1 MIDIDSI
8 LLEWSVRCEKG
19 YPDINNSADW
29 QILNE
34 IMAEKN
40 YSLSEII
47 SSPESNHLV
56 NEDDA
61 RIPGELN
68 NFYNALP
75 EEKRPEFVEFIE
87 NMPKNLL
94 NSFKQGF
101 RSLTPLNITKAVEAF
116 KSLDSVENLINQN
129 YKEYQFIWDI
139 FVPQAIGNGEL
150 YISFMVKK
158 AVVQGSSKS
167 FDIEDGNKHYEVKSL
182 DVFSTKTGKTK
193 IGVVRPGT
201 ESKVDRHSYFTNP
214 LTSLASIIYNLQ
226 DESLKSSILEL
237 GDLDKMETILDIINK
252 TSVVRPEA
260 GELIS
265 ENPGNVTT
273 RLLNGLY
280 KAAVELN
287 KESKDA
293 LRKDITTSRISINS
307 ATIKATYWVTDQE
320 IEDIIAS
327 SESDKPVSIKVGVA
341 VNDETKDAKSL
352 LVDLFNHPFVK
363 NPDRFIEGL
372 NKIKETF
379 ITNKDGLVYFLQG
392 KTLMSKDMSEF
403 ATVDSSMGVYRF
415 GLKTKY
421 KKYEIVTKQT

>member
-1 MIDIDSI
+1 MIDIESI

-34 IMAEKN
+34 IMATKN

-56 NEDDA
+56 NENDA
-61 RIPGELN
+61 RIPDELK

-87 NMPKNLL
+87 KMPKNLL

-101 RSLTPLNITKAVEAF
+101 KNLNQAEITKAVKAF
-116 KSLDSVENLINQN
+116 KSLDSVENLINQS

-139 FVPQAIGNGEL
+139 YVPQAIGNGEL
-150 YISFMVKK
+150 YISLMVKN
-158 AVVQGSSKS
+158 AVVQGSSES
-167 FDIEDGNKHYEVKSL
+167 FDIAAGGKRYEVKSL
-182 DVFSTKTGKTK
+182 DVFDTKTGKTK
-193 IGVVRPGT
+193 IGVIRPGT
-201 ESKVDRHSYFTNP
+201 EGKVDRHSYFTNP

-226 DESLKSSILEL
+226 DESLKSSILAL
-237 GDLDKMETILDIINK
+237 GDPDKMKTILDIINK
-252 TSVVRPEA
+252 TSVVRPKA
-260 GELIS
+260 GELIF
-265 ENPGNVTT
+265 ENPGNVPTT
-273 RLLNGLY
+273 LLNGLY

-341 VNDETKDAKSL
+341 VNDETKDAKFL
-352 LVDLFNHPFVK
+352 LVDLLNHPFVK
-363 NPDRFIEGL
+363 NPNQFIEGL
-372 NKIKETF
+372 NKIKERF
-379 ITNKDGLVYFLQG
+379 FGNKNGLVYFLQG
-392 KTLMSKDMSEF
+392 KTLISRDMSEF
-403 ATVDSSMGVYRF
+403 ATVESSMGGYRF

-421 KKYEIVTKQT
+421 NKYEFVTKQT

>member
-307 ATIKATYWVTDQE
+307 ATINATYWVTDQE